1 MVMRVLIIEDEKMAA
16 NRLEK
21 LAKSLNDEIEVLAKI
36 DTVTGSVAWLSE
48 NDPPDLIFMDIQL
61 ADGLSF
67 EIFDHTKVD
76 VPVIFTTA
84 YDEYALKA
92 FKVNS
97 IDYLLKPIDADE
109 LREALDKLKKV
120 RPQNLSNPADQ
131 IAKAMEMLTNRYKQR
146 FLVKTGEHIK
156 SIPTD
161 EIAYFFSRDKASYC
175 HTYENKNYLIDYP
188 LEEIDA
194 KVNPEQYFRV
204 NRKYIISM
212 ESINDIISYSNS
224 RLRVVLTHSQDEE
237 VIVSRE
243 RVSTFKAW
251 LDR

>member
-1 MVMRVLIIEDEKMAA
+1 MRVLIIEDEKMAA

-21 LAKSLNDEIEVLAKI
+21 LVKSVDDKIEILAKV
-36 DTVTGSVAWLSE
+36 DTVTGSVAWLSA
-48 NDPPDLIFMDIQL
+48 NVPPDLIFMDIQL

-67 EIFDHTKVD
+67 EIFDHTTVEA
-76 VPVIFTTA
+76 PVIFTTA

-109 LREALDKLKKV
+109 LKEALNKLNKV
-120 RPQNLSNPADQ
+120 RPHNIVNPADQ
-131 IAKAMEMLTNRYKQR
+131 IAKAMEMLTNKYKQR

-175 HTYENKNYLIDYP
+175 HTFKSKNFLIDYP

-204 NRKYIISM
+204 NRKHIISM
-212 ESINDIISYSNS
+212 ASIKDIISYSNS
-224 RLRVVLTHSQDEE
+224 RLKVVLFDEHNEE

-243 RVSTFKAW
+243 RVATFKAW

>member
-1 MVMRVLIIEDEKMAA
+1 MRVLIIEDEKMAA

-21 LAKSLNDEIEVLAKI
+21 LAKIVDSEINVLSKI
-36 DTVTGSVAWLSE
+36 DTVTGSVEWLSANE
-48 NDPPDLIFMDIQL
+48 GPDLIFMDIQL

-67 EIFDHTKVD
+67 EIFDHIKVD
-76 VPVIFTTA
+76 APVIFTTA

-97 IDYLLKPIDADE
+97 IDYLLKPIDNDE
-109 LREALDKLKKV
+109 LKEALFKLKKV
-120 RPQNLSNPADQ
+120 RSHNSINPAEQ
-131 IAKAMEMLTNRYKQR
+131 IAKAMEMLTNRFKQR

-156 SIPTD
+156 SIPIL

-175 HTYENKNYLIDYP
+175 HTYENKNFLVDYT
-188 LEEIDA
+188 LDEIES
-194 KVNPEQYFRV
+194 KVDPEQYFRI
-204 NRKYIISM
+204 NRKFIISM
-212 ESINDIISYSNS
+212 DSIKDIISYSNS
-224 RLRVVLTHSQDEE
+224 RLKVVFKDEHDEE

-243 RVSTFKAW
+243 RVSTFKQW

>member
-1 MVMRVLIIEDEKMAA
+1 MRVLIIEDEKMAA

-21 LAKSLNDEIEVLAKI
+21 LAKSVDDEIEILAKL
-36 DTVTGSVAWLSE
+36 DTVTGSVAWLSA
-48 NDPPDLIFMDIQL
+48 NKPPDLIFMDIQL

-67 EIFDHTKVD
+67 EIFDHTTVEA
-76 VPVIFTTA
+76 PVIFTTA

-109 LREALDKLKKV
+109 LKEALNKLNKV
-120 RPQNLSNPADQ
+120 RIHNIANPADQ
-131 IAKAMEMLTNRYKQR
+131 IAKAMEMLSNKYKQR

-175 HTYENKNYLIDYP
+175 HTIDGKNFLIDYT

-212 ESINDIISYSNS
+212 DCIKDIISYSNS
-224 RLRVVLTHSQDEE
+224 RLKVVLMQDQDEE